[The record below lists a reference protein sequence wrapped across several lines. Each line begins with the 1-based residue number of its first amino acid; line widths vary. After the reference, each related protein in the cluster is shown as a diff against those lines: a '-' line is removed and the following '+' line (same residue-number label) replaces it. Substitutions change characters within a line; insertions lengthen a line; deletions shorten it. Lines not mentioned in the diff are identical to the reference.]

1 MFYVKKNNEFYI
13 HYSKLDE
20 LKNPNQ
26 IPLKLKQE
34 SPFYNTESLD

>member
-1 MFYVKKNNEFYI
+1 M
-13 HYSKLDE
+13 DE

-34 SPFYNTESLD
+34 SPFYDMESID